1 MIRKIG
7 CRFSEKTMLPPR
19 IKERVAAPNS
29 HRAPMKIRAIAAIGK
44 CRVLVVRSSRLRQL
58 TILVV
63 AALTTFTAPS
73 PDDWPNPRRA
83 RRKIRVPGA
92 RRRTL
97 SLSRRTA
104 RLGGGG
110 RAAAPSVCRRAPGQ
124 QPHGRSRP
132 MGESVFSQ
140 RHAGGQHLLRDFGI
154 FAVDP
159 LSG

>member
-1 MIRKIG
+1 
-7 CRFSEKTMLPPR
+7 
-19 IKERVAAPNS
+19 
-29 HRAPMKIRAIAAIGK
+29 
-44 CRVLVVRSSRLRQL
+44 LVVRSSRLRQL

-154 FAVDP
+154 FAVAP
-159 LSG
+159 LSGTRRRQSLGSRRCRALSAAGAADLRDLRADVWIAGIGLYP